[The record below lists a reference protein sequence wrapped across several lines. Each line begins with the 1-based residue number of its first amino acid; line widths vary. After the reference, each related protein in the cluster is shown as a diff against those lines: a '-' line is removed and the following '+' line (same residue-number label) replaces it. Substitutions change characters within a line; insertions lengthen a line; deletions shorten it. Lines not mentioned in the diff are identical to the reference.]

1 MLKKIISF
9 QGLPGAYSD
18 LVCRKFFKDYETL
31 PCPSFEEA
39 ISSVENEKAKYA
51 MIPVENNIAGRV
63 SRHAFF
69 FLKKLILRLLLN
81 IIQEL
86 SIIC

>member
-63 SRHAFF
+63 TKAIHDRNTNGLFS
-69 FLKKLILRLLLN
+69 
-81 IIQEL
+81 L
-86 SIIC
+86 SITIIKMY